1 MYGKLTTLRL
11 GSYYTLY
18 CVPFSYVRRYHCTVA
33 FFSVLRCSSSH
44 QSLGPVLVS
53 LPKPSPTPKPQR
65 CFECNQHIIKIIV
78 DKIPKDFWHLR
89 SLVVVNASPF
99 YKEFLRMCVGANYP
113 LFLSFAFCLSS
124 AGTLKC
130 LRVCVFI
137 FAAERAK
144 ADSISC
150 MYNFY

>member
-1 MYGKLTTLRL
+1 M
-11 GSYYTLY
+11 GSSPRSGWVVITHFIVSHFRMCGDIIAQWL
-18 CVPFSYVRRYHCTVA
+18 

-65 CFECNQHIIKIIV
+65 CFACNQHIIKIIV